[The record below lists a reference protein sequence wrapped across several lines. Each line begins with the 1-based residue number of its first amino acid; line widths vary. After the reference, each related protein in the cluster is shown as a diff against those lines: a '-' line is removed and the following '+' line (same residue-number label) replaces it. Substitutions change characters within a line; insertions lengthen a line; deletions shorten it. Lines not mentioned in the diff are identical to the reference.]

1 MCKSNFLE
9 DINKLY
15 VHQEFHPR
23 HPIVSLTYW
32 LLFCVS
38 LSACHQTT
46 LSPEHLP
53 PEVFKLAA
61 SGTPLSVEISVVS
74 DLEQGGTQFAL
85 LAFPFGSV
93 SIPDPQLYLE
103 QILYRE
109 LALAGFRPHF
119 HANSAGPLHLQVEL
133 KSLRSTAYD
142 LVFMRRI
149 RASTELSFTLAGD
162 SGAKIVSFDTFESES
177 EYRKYGFEQ
186 DLRIVLNKAVRKAL
200 SPLLNTLSRFRK
212 RELVL

>member
-1 MCKSNFLE
+1 MCKSNFFE
-9 DINKLY
+9 DINKLH
-15 VHQEFHPR
+15 VQQQPHSRLPLA
-23 HPIVSLTYW
+23 SLACR
-32 LLFCVS
+32 LVFCLF

-46 LSPEHLP
+46 LSPESLP

-61 SGTPLSVEISVVS
+61 TGTPLSVEISTES

-85 LAFPFGSV
+85 LALPFGSV
-93 SIPDPQLYLE
+93 SISNPQLYLE

-109 LALAGFRPHF
+109 LALAGFRPHL
-119 HANSAGPLHLQVEL
+119 HPNSPEPLHLQLEL

-142 LVFMRRI
+142 LIFMRKVI
-149 RASTELSFTLAGD
+149 ASAELSFTLAGD
-162 SGAKIVSFDTFESES
+162 SGAKVVSFDSFESES

-200 SPLLNTLSRFRK
+200 RPLINTLSRFREK
-212 RELVL
+212 G